1 MNIADRIQS
10 LRKSKGIS
18 QEELADKIGVSRQA
32 VSKWESEQSSPDI
45 EKIILLSDYFDVT
58 TDYLLKGIEPIPDIS
73 ENKFD
78 ARMFALVGTVFNF
91 IGLVAAIIIWRE
103 KQTPI
108 SVAIGIIVMAI
119 GCMIFAIGQLIGDN
133 KKKALFNFLLI
144 NIWILSLMP
153 ISCAFNCIQ
162 GISGGHWW
170 TWTPTPQI
178 KLSNSIGSYGLC
190 WLSYF
195 VVCVIFDIVMLK
207 RAKKL
212 NIILLCCILLSFT
225 LSGCGAAGEL
235 QTEKVQSES
244 QITSEIPEFD
254 WDNKTNFYYKG
265 KAYDMRELE
274 QGINAIEHCEKVGEY
289 IVVEGHVGPHN
300 GIYGIFNTETE
311 SFEKTITGHGLTWH
325 SDDITNAVYGFW
337 NEIYNYDGELIAKC
351 DIGQDEGSIRGIE
364 FIEDNTKLKVTLSYY
379 AKEEKFTE
387 IYSLT
392 KVE

>member
-1 MNIADRIQS
+1 M
-10 LRKSKGIS
+10 K
-18 QEELADKIGVSRQA
+18 
-32 VSKWESEQSSPDI
+32 
-45 EKIILLSDYFDVT
+45 EKRF
-58 TDYLLKGIEPIPDIS
+58 
-73 ENKFD
+73 
-78 ARMFALVGTVFNF
+78 
-91 IGLVAAIIIWRE
+91 
-103 KQTPI
+103 
-108 SVAIGIIVMAI
+108 
-119 GCMIFAIGQLIGDN
+119 
-133 KKKALFNFLLI
+133 
-144 NIWILSLMP
+144 
-153 ISCAFNCIQ
+153 
-162 GISGGHWW
+162 
-170 TWTPTPQI
+170 
-178 KLSNSIGSYGLC
+178 
-190 WLSYF
+190 
-195 VVCVIFDIVMLK
+195 
-207 RAKKL
+207 

-235 QTEKVQSES
+235 QTGKVQSES
-244 QITSEIPEFD
+244 QFTSEIPEFD

-265 KAYDMRELE
+265 NAYDVRELD

-325 SDDITNAVYGFW
+325 SDDITTAVYGFW

-364 FIEDNTKLKVTLSYY
+364 FIEENTKLKVTLSYY